1 MRILFGRT
9 KIRRFLKVIEE
20 FSNLKAS
27 SEKLI
32 GSFSPSFIKDQF
44 PEQFYENWNPF
55 YPAI

>member
-27 SEKLI
+27 SEKI
-32 GSFSPSFIKDQF
+32 KGSFSPSFIKDQL
-44 PEQFYENWNPF
+44 PEQFYENKNP
-55 YPAI
+55 